1 MSDIKFEAKVDS
13 KKGEVSLKKLDQGVT
28 KVEKST
34 KKAGAGFKNLAVG
47 VAAGVAA
54 FAVASKALRG
64 LIRWMGD
71 AVEKAAIQQTAE
83 AEMRAALESTGREV
97 ESNAEHFKKYA
108 SEIQSATIFGDE
120 QILSAQALM
129 IQLTKLDR
137 EGLDAATKGAIGLAS
152 VYKTDLQAAT
162 TLVGKALAG
171 NYGALSRYGLTVER
185 TATAEEKRAQLLS
198 QLLVMYKRAE
208 AEVDTH
214 AGAMAQLSNI
224 YGDLK
229 EQVGGAV
236 TESEDFRDAIK
247 QITELTGDLI
257 ESGLVEWITD
267 IAIQAVKS
275 APMMD
280 ALVKSLAMVLLIY
293 KIQAEKQKKADEA
306 QIEWIKHLQLNDDLQ
321 KKLRA
326 DIAEVIVVTEEQT
339 EAVEDSTEA
348 WTALNNR
355 WAGMELEAEIERL
368 RNLVDATLSVKE
380 EADALAYA
388 WDQDMVGMEEN
399 TLAFMATIIPGM
411 AFLASSYEGEAERI
425 LTANEALIE
434 SWGLS
439 SESQLAFSQ
448 TMISEFVNMEASVK
462 GFVGAILNTLEQWAI
477 GQIIPTIMAA
487 LPFPLNLLAVGGA
500 VLAIKSIFA
509 GVRGAMEA
517 QAEGKARG
525 GWVGLHGE
533 EIVKV
538 GERGPEYITPNS
550 QIKNIYDQRAKAI
563 SITIIVKDQLDPY
576 SAQRITRQ
584 QIIPQILESLDINE
598 NKRAWQEKLE

>member
-1 MSDIKFEAKVDS
+1 MSDIKFEAKVDA
-13 KKGEVSLKKLDQGVT
+13 KKGEASLQRLDKGVT

-34 KKAGAGFKNLAVG
+34 KKTGAGFKQLAIG
-47 VAAGVAA
+47 LAAGVAA
-54 FAVASKALRG
+54 FAIASKALRG
-64 LIRWMGD
+64 LVRWMGD
-71 AVEKAAIQQTAE
+71 AVDKSAIQQTAE

-97 ESNAEHFKKYA
+97 EANAEHFKLYA

-129 IQLTKLDR
+129 IQLTKLDQK
-137 EGLDAATKGAIGLAS
+137 GLDAATKGAIGLAS

-171 NYGALSRYGLTVER
+171 NYGALSRYGISVER
-185 TATAEEKRAQLLS
+185 TATAEVKRAQLLS

-208 AEVDTH
+208 AEVDTY

-229 EQVGGAV
+229 EQVGKVV
-236 TESEDFRDAIK
+236 TGNEDFRDTIK

-257 ESGLVEWITD
+257 ESGLVEWVTD
-267 IAIQAVKS
+267 IAVQAIKS

-280 ALVKSLAMVLLIY
+280 ALVKSLTMVLMIY

-306 QIEWIKHLQLNDDLQ
+306 QVEWIKHLQLNDDLQ
-321 KKLRA
+321 IKLRG
-326 DIAEVIVVTEEQT
+326 DIAAVIEVTEEQE
-339 EAVEDSTEA
+339 EAVFDAAAA
-348 WTALNNR
+348 WTELHNR
-355 WAGMELEAEIERL
+355 VAAMELEAEITKWKEW
-368 RNLVDATLSVKE
+368 VDVMLGVKE
-380 EADALAYA
+380 EADHLAYA
-388 WDQDMVGMEEN
+388 WDQDMVGMEEK

-425 LTANEALIE
+425 LTANEALME
-434 SWGLS
+434 SWGLT
-439 SESQLAFSQ
+439 SESQLAFSEA
-448 TMISEFVNMEASVK
+448 MISEFVNMEASVK
-462 GFVGAILNTLEQWAI
+462 GFVTAIMNTFEQWAI

-487 LPFPLNLLAVGGA
+487 LPFPANLLATGGA
-500 VLAIKSIFA
+500 ILAIKALFA
-509 GVRGAMEA
+509 GIRGAMETP
-517 QAEGKARG
+517 EGKAEG
-525 GWVGLHGE
+525 GWVGLHGK

-538 GERGPEYITPNS
+538 GERGPEYITKNS
-550 QIKNIYDQRAKAI
+550 DIRNIYDQRARTI

-576 SAQRITRQ
+576 SAQRITRT
-584 QIIPQILESLDINE
+584 QIVPAILESLDVNE